1 MAGVLFILILGA
13 LGYYLT
19 TRKSRARKP
28 TSSAR
33 PVTRNEARGEAGE
46 TAVRLELRRILDTL
60 CGTHYYLHPT
70 SLIILHAPG
79 TPHPT
84 AEIDHLVITPFGM
97 FVIETKAW
105 SGYITSGHDGDTL
118 TRILQDGTREVR
130 QSPDRQNRS
139 KVAFLRSVMPGMWPI
154 EGLGVFAG
162 ECDLDPALPLSLVKL
177 RELEHWLRSRRQ
189 AYLKKNFPPVN
200 VNAAWEAVRLVADLD
215 PCALHNHRVRVTHQ

>member
-1 MAGVLFILILGA
+1 MAGVLFILILGVF
-13 LGYYLT
+13 GYYLS

-28 TSSAR
+28 TSSTR
-33 PVTRNEARGEAGE
+33 PVTRGEARGEAGE
-46 TAVRLELRRILDTL
+46 TAVRQALRRILNAL
-60 CGTHYYLHPT
+60 CGTRYYLHPT

-105 SGYITSGHDGDTL
+105 SGYITSGKDSDTL

-139 KVAFLRSVMPGMWPI
+139 KVAFLRGVMPGMWPI

-177 RELEHWLRSRRQ
+177 GELEHWLRSRRQ
-189 AYLKKNFPPVN
+189 AYLNKNFPPVN
-200 VNAAWEAVRLVADLD
+200 VSAAWEAVRLVADLD
-215 PCALHNHRVRVTHQ
+215 PCAEHNHRARVSRH